1 MAEGELEE
9 AIKTVLSQFKI
20 EELKKEQKQMLELL
34 LERQDCMAVL
44 PTGYGKSLP
53 YQMLVPVKRKLNLD
67 DMSSKVIVCSPLI
80 ALMLDQCE
88 RLIGISGVRAEYKG
102 FLFCNNVINAILK

>member
-53 YQMLVPVKRKLNLD
+53 YQMLVPVKRELNLD
-67 DMSSKVIVCSPLI
+67 DMSSKVIVCLPL
-80 ALMLDQCE
+80 MRDQCE
-88 RLIGISGVRAEYKG
+88 RLNGISGVRAEYKG
-102 FLFCNNVINAILK
+102 SLFCNNVINAILK